1 MPPLVALTRH
11 GLHLPEADLYLD
23 ARDAPGTVFVSHAH
37 ADHCTNAARLICTPA
52 TAYLHQLRQG
62 CREAMS
68 VPFDEPVIVG
78 SATVTLRPAGH
89 TLGAAMLIAESV
101 HGRVAYTGDFKLRHN
116 PFSPP
121 VTIPRCDTLVMECTF
136 GEPRYVFP
144 PDEEVLRDL
153 YEFVDDA
160 LADDAVPVL
169 LAYALGKGQEILYHL
184 TSRGYDVVLHGAIAA
199 MCQAHVELGYPFPGP
214 GHWGR
219 YRRGEIGARVLITTP
234 GTRKT
239 AMVQSLPRKRICQLT
254 GWALHPGA
262 HNIYRDCDLV
272 LPLSDHA
279 GWNDLVRTA
288 VESGARKI
296 YTVHGHDGLAAHLR
310 SLGIDAEHLADHPN
324 EVDLGDD
331 EPEPPG
337 ASGPSQLGLP
347 L

>member
-1 MPPLVALTRH
+1 MPPLVTLTRF
-11 GLHLPEADLYLD
+11 GLHLPDADLYLD

-37 ADHCTNAARLICTPA
+37 ADHCTRAARLVSTPE

-62 CREAMS
+62 CREAMP
-68 VPFDEPVIVG
+68 VPFDDPVIVG
-78 SATVTLRPAGH
+78 NATVTLRPAGH
-89 TLGAAMLIAESV
+89 TLGAAMLVAESV
-101 HGRVAYTGDFKLRHN
+101 NGRVAYTGDFKLRHN

-144 PDEEVLRDL
+144 PDEEVLREL
-153 YEFVDDA
+153 YAFIDDA

-169 LAYALGKGQEILYHL
+169 LAYALGKGQELLYHL
-184 TSRGYDVVLHGAIAA
+184 TSHGYDVVLHAAIAT

-214 GHWGR
+214 GHWSR
-219 YRRGEIGARVLITTP
+219 YRRGEIGSRVLITTP

-239 AMVQSLPRKRICQLT
+239 PMVQSLPRKRICQLT

-262 HNIYRDCDLV
+262 RNIYRDCDLV

-288 VESGARKI
+288 VESGARTV
-296 YTVHGHDGLAAHLR
+296 YTVHGHDALAAHLR
-310 SLGIDAEHLADHPN
+310 TLGIDAEHLADHPN

-331 EPEPPG
+331 EPEPP
-337 ASGPSQLGLP
+337 AVPQLGLS

>member
-1 MPPLVALTRH
+1 MSSLVTLTRF
-11 GLHLPEADLYLD
+11 GLHLPDADLYLD

-37 ADHCTNAARLICTPA
+37 ADHCTRATRLISTPE
-52 TAYLHQLRQG
+52 TAYLHRLRQG
-62 CREAMS
+62 CREAIP

-78 SATVTLRPAGH
+78 NATVTLRPAGH
-89 TLGAAMLIAESV
+89 TLGAAMMVAESV
-101 HGRVAYTGDFKLRHN
+101 SGRVAYTGDFKLRHN

-144 PDEEVLRDL
+144 ADDEVLREL
-153 YEFVDDA
+153 YAFIDDA
-160 LADDAVPVL
+160 LANDAVPVL
-169 LAYALGKGQEILYHL
+169 LAYALGKGQEILHHL
-184 TSRGYDVVLHGAIAA
+184 TARGYDVVLHGAIAA
-199 MCQAHVELGYPFPGP
+199 MCQAHIELGYPFPGP
-214 GHWGR
+214 GRWGR
-219 YRRGEIGARVLITTP
+219 YRRGEIGSRVLITTP
-234 GTRKT
+234 GTRKS

-288 VESGARKI
+288 VESGARTV

-310 SLGIDAEHLADHPN
+310 TLGIHAEHLADHPN
-324 EVDLGDD
+324 AVDLGDD
-331 EPEPPG
+331 EPEPP
-337 ASGPSQLGLP
+337 AVAQLGLS

>member
-1 MPPLVALTRH
+1 MPPLVTLTRF
-11 GLHLPEADLYLD
+11 GLYVPDADLYLD

-37 ADHCTNAARLICTPA
+37 ADHCTNAARIICTPA
-52 TAYLHQLRQG
+52 TAHLHQLRQG

-68 VPFDEPVIVG
+68 IPFDDPVIVG
-78 SATVTLRPAGH
+78 NATVTLQPAGH
-89 TLGAAMLIAESV
+89 TLGAAMLVAESV
-101 HGRVAYTGDFKLRHN
+101 NGRVAYTGDFKLRHD

-144 PDEEVLRDL
+144 PDEEVLREL
-153 YEFVDDA
+153 YAFIDGA

-169 LAYALGKGQEILYHL
+169 LAYALGKGQEVLYHL
-184 TSRGYDVVLHGAIAA
+184 TSHGYDVVLHGAIAA

-214 GHWGR
+214 GRWSR
-219 YRRGEIGARVLITTP
+219 YRRGEIDGRVLITIP

-262 HNIYRDCDLV
+262 RNIYRDCDLV
-272 LPLSDHA
+272 LPFSDHA

-288 VESGARKI
+288 VESGASKV
-296 YTVHGHDGLAAHLR
+296 YTVHGHAGLAAHLR
-310 SLGIDAEHLADHPN
+310 TLGIDAEHLADHPN
-324 EVDLGDD
+324 EIDLGDD
-331 EPEPPG
+331 EPEPAPE
-337 ASGPSQLGLP
+337 QQFGLS

>member
-1 MPPLVALTRH
+1 MPPLVTLTRS
-11 GLHLPEADLYLD
+11 GLHLPDADLYLD

-78 SATVTLRPAGH
+78 NATVTLRPAGH
-89 TLGAAMLIAESV
+89 TLGAAMLVAESV
-101 HGRVAYTGDFKLRHN
+101 NGRVAYTGDFKLRRN

-121 VTIPRCDTLVMECTF
+121 VAIPRCDTLVMECTF

-144 PDEEVLRDL
+144 PDDEVLRDL
-153 YEFVDDA
+153 YDFIDGS

-184 TSRGYDVVLHGAIAA
+184 TSHGYDVVLHGAIAA

-214 GHWGR
+214 GRWGR

-239 AMVQSLPRKRICQLT
+239 AMVQSLARKRICQLT

-272 LPLSDHA
+272 LPLSDQA

-288 VESGARKI
+288 VESGAKKV

-324 EVDLGDD
+324 EIDLGDD
-331 EPEPPG
+331 EPEPPE
-337 ASGPSQLGLP
+337 PSQLGLS